1 MTAQTIL
8 PANSVTGAYEVD
20 GSVLFVPAQ
29 STKLTFTQGTPTN
42 TKKMTIAFWVKFC
55 NTINS
60 DAQEIFTG
68 GADGSNESFIRL
80 NGNQQFQVRHDHASD
95 TSWQVIPHRTFQDE
109 SGWVHFVVAIDTT
122 QGTASNRVKIYVN
135 GVQETHLLAAN
146 YPAED
151 ETNFWN
157 TDGDGVTI
165 GNRNYSGDG
174 YGDYYMSEFC
184 FIDGS
189 AEAPTKFGEFDP
201 DTPTVWRPINPLV
214 NTFGTNGVYLKL
226 SLAGQSTNAAGIG
239 ADSSGNGNHY
249 AQSNI
254 AAIYAARQ
262 DTPSNNFCTMIKHHA
277 SSSPWALSNGNL
289 TCIQTAGATN
299 GLYAGSMMVTKGKWY
314 WEGNIAEA
322 GSGDRSRFGM
332 VNYDSVTSNA
342 FSTCQGSFS
351 GVESSCKSAKHF
363 DTVSGSTTEHT
374 NSGDFADDDIMQWA
388 IDLDNNAIYIGRNG
402 TYLTQSG
409 NSGGDP
415 TSGAS
420 KTGAISTSTTIMN
433 GGPMTPYA
441 GHSAGTSD
449 RTFVTFN
456 FGNPPYAPSS
466 GNADANGYGN
476 FEYAPPSGYFAICSK
491 NLAEYG

>member
-1 MTAQTIL
+1 MVTVL
-8 PANSVTGAYEVD
+8 GANSVTGGYDVENSLRFNSGSSDYLLRTHGTNNTAVAKFAFSFWIKRSKIGTEQVVLTAYTD
-20 GSVLFVPAQ
+20 GDNIGLIRFNATDVLEIYDYQDAY
-29 STKLTFTQGTPTN
+29 KLRKVTNRVFRDTSAWYHIVISSDATVGTPVLGLY
-42 TKKMTIAFWVKFC
+42 I
-55 NTINS
+55 
-60 DAQEIFTG
+60 
-68 GADGSNESFIRL
+68 
-80 NGNQQFQVRHDHASD
+80 
-95 TSWQVIPHRTFQDE
+95 
-109 SGWVHFVVAIDTT
+109 
-122 QGTASNRVKIYVN
+122 N
-135 GVQETHLLAAN
+135 GVQETSFSTNTDYDQNDANMFNKNVLNWIAAN
-146 YPAED
+146 PYNSGSGY
-151 ETNFWN
+151 TN
-157 TDGDGVTI
+157 
-165 GNRNYSGDG
+165 G
-174 YGDYYMSEFC
+174 YISEFC

-239 ADSSGNGNHY
+239 ADSSGNANHY

-466 GNADANGYGN
+466 GNADADGYGN